1 MSTATVARSGL
12 PAGGSAR
19 GPKGGLWR
27 DEVLDRAGR
36 LEIELMRLHQDGD
49 PAVRAAHRHLGAAR
63 ALTTRTLTP
72 LEWWSGSRV
81 EACWRELRMAEEALL
96 DVGSDL
102 EVRAR
107 VTDARTHASYY
118 LGAEDGRTK
127 DLVALLDRDPAP
139 PVHELLPAA
148 RIALAASHEASDRQH
163 RERRSFMNTLRATV
177 GLLLVLAALLV
188 IAATVW
194 SWDLLPT
201 LGQEVQPAPI
211 VIAML
216 FGAIGALFSAVPS
229 LAQMPGKAEPFS
241 PVRTQAALKVVVGA
255 WSAVIGL
262 MAVSASLTA
271 TATAGAVTG
280 AATDVATRV
289 SEAAAQSPDV
299 QTLAGFA
306 LVAALFGAS
315 QEAITR
321 FADHKAAGLSGTD
334 ATSSGTTT

>member
-1 MSTATVARSGL
+1 MSTATVAHSGMS
-12 PAGGSAR
+12 GGRSAR
-19 GPKGGLWR
+19 APRGGLWR

-36 LEIELMRLHQDGD
+36 LETDLVRLHKDTE
-49 PAVRAAHRHLGAAR
+49 PTVRLAHRHLAAAR
-63 ALTTRTLTP
+63 ALTDRSLSP
-72 LEWWSGSRV
+72 IEWWSGSRV
-81 EACWRELRMAEEALL
+81 EACWRELRMAEEAVL
-96 DVGSDL
+96 DVGTEL

-107 VTDARTHASYY
+107 VTDVRTHAEFY
-118 LGAEDGRTK
+118 LGGGDDRTK
-127 DLVALLDRDPAP
+127 NLVALLETRPQLP
-139 PVHELLPAA
+139 LRELLPAA
-148 RIALAASHEASDRQH
+148 RIALAASHENSDRQH
-163 RERRSFMNTLRATV
+163 RERRSFMNTLRVTV
-177 GLLLVLAALLV
+177 AVLVVLAALLV

-201 LGQEVQPAPI
+201 LGPEVQPAPI

-262 MAVSASLTA
+262 MAVSASLTS
-271 TATAGAVTG
+271 TAVPGVTG
-280 AATDVATRV
+280 SAANASTSV
-289 SEAAAQSPDV
+289 SEALATTNV

-321 FADHKAAGLSGTD
+321 FADHKAAGLSGGDTT
-334 ATSSGTTT
+334 ASTTTS